1 MSTKEDILSS
11 IDRKLTI
18 LMHLEAY
25 LLIGDKTITEGAPIL
40 KRLGMKPS
48 EIAAVF
54 DTTSRTVSV
63 RLSES
68 KKKR

>member
-1 MSTKEDILSS
+1 MTNKEDLLSA
-11 IDRKLTI
+11 IDRKLSI
-18 LMHLEAY
+18 LMHLEGY
-25 LLIGDKTITEGAPIL
+25 RLIGDMTITEGAPIL

-48 EIAAVF
+48 EISAVF